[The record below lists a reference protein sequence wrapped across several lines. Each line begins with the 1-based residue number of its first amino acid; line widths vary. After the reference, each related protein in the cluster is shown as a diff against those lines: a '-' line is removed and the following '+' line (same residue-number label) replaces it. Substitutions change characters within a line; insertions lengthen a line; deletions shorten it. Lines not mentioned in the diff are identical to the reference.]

1 MAEVLESPVV
11 APVKAAEPELATVA
25 VVGLGYVGL
34 PVAVAFGRERP
45 TIGYDLSKKR
55 IENLRHHVDATG
67 EVSTA
72 DLMEARELRATSHPG
87 ELEQADVVIVA
98 VPTPIN
104 AARQPDLSPL
114 ESASETVGRY
124 MKRGAIVVYESTVY
138 PGATEE
144 VCVPILEK
152 ASGMR
157 WKQDFHVGYSPE
169 RINPG
174 DREHT
179 FTRILKIVSG
189 DDAETLEQVAALYAS
204 VVKAGVHRASS
215 IRVAEAAKVIEN
227 TQRDLNIAFVNE
239 LAIIFERM
247 GLDTLEVLKAA
258 GTKWNFLPFR
268 PGLVGG
274 HCIGVDPYYLTHK
287 AELMGYHP
295 EVILAG
301 RRINDS
307 MGSHI
312 ARKAVQ
318 QMIHAGRNIKGARV
332 NVLGPTFKEDVP
344 DIRNSKELDI
354 IRELP
359 ELGGERPHPGAA
371 GFGRRDLRA
380 RPGGLGRR
388 GAARVRR
395 APHRVGR
402 AAGGGRRHPRRGA
415 QQISRDADR
424 GAASQG
430 GALRLHHRCQVRA
443 RRGGPAPRGAAGVAP
458 IASGALAVAAAVAPN
473 ARQQKLRVGVFA
485 DSPLQPRWAVEALD
499 KLAASDFA
507 HVRVVEAGSA
517 RAAAPSAPWRLYGAL
532 DRKLFGAEPTDL
544 VPLTECLASGPD
556 SELDVAF
563 VLGAVDDSRLDGIA
577 RYGVWRFC
585 FGAD

>member
-1 MAEVLESPVV
+1 MPEAAVLERSSQTET
-11 APVKAAEPELATVA
+11 AAALATVA

-72 DLMEARELRATSHPG
+72 DLLAARQLRASSHPG
-87 ELEQADVVIVA
+87 ELAEADFVIAA

-104 AARQPDLSPL
+104 AARQPDLAPL

-124 MKRGAIVVYESTVY
+124 MKRGATVVYESTVY

-144 VCVPILEK
+144 VCVPILERS
-152 ASGMR
+152 SGMR

-174 DREHT
+174 DKEHT

-189 DDAETLEQVAALYAS
+189 DDAETLEKVAELYAS
-204 VVKAGVHRASS
+204 VVKAGVYKASS

-247 GLDTLEVLKAA
+247 GIDTHEVLQAA
-258 GTKWNFLPFR
+258 GTKWNFLKFQ

-287 AELMGYHP
+287 AELAGYHP

-301 RRINDS
+301 RRINDG
-307 MGSHI
+307 MGSYV

-318 QMIHAGRNIKGARV
+318 QMIHAGRNIFGARV
-332 NVLGPTFKEDVP
+332 NVLGLTFKENCK
-344 DIRNSKELDI
+344 DIRNSKVADI
-354 IRELP
+354 LRELAEFGVQTFVHDP
-359 ELGGERPHPGAA
+359 EADAAEAMHEYGVRLCSWGELPAA
-371 GFGRRDLRA
+371 
-380 RPGGLGRR
+380 
-388 GAARVRR
+388 
-395 APHRVGR
+395 
-402 AAGGGRRHPRRGA
+402 
-415 QQISRDADR
+415 DA
-424 GAASQG
+424 
-430 GALRLHHRCQVRA
+430 VV
-443 RRGGPAPRGAAGVAP
+443 P
-458 IASGALAVAAAVAPN
+458 AVAHQSCP
-473 ARQQKLRVGVFA
+473 
-485 DSPLQPRWAVEALD
+485 
-499 KLAASDFA
+499 
-507 HVRVVEAGSA
+507 
-517 RAAAPSAPWRLYGAL
+517 
-532 DRKLFGAEPTDL
+532 
-544 VPLTECLASGPD
+544 
-556 SELDVAF
+556 
-563 VLGAVDDSRLDGIA
+563 
-577 RYGVWRFC
+577 
-585 FGAD
+585 